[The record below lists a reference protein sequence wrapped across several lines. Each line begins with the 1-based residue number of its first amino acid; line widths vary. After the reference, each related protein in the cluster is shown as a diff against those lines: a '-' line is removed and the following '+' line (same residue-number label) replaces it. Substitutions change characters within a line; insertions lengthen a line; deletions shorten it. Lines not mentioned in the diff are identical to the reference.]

1 MKSVIS
7 AVVIFILIITM
18 SIISSQ
24 YVLNTAD
31 EILYQVLENE
41 KSVVQ
46 GDWKKAERSVTNT
59 REIWYKRRKVATFFL
74 NHSVI
79 DSIDAS
85 VERQYNSVVL
95 REKSSFYFE
104 KNKFVLLIKSLK
116 EQQKISLEN
125 IF

>member
-7 AVVIFILIITM
+7 AVIIFVLIVIM
-18 SIISSQ
+18 SIVSSQ

-31 EILYQVLENE
+31 EILYHVLKNE
-41 KSVVQ
+41 KSVEQ
-46 GDWKKAERSVTNT
+46 GDWHNAERSVTNIKK
-59 REIWYKRRKVATFFL
+59 IWGSRRKVATFFL

-85 VERQYNSVVL
+85 VERQYNSVIL
-95 REKSSFYFE
+95 REKSAFCFE